1 MSNKEFLKWVLFV
14 VGVGLLWMGL
24 ILYAMKP

>member
-1 MSNKEFLKWVLFV
+1 MSNKEFLKLVLFV
-14 VGVGLLWMGL
+14 VGVGLLWMGI

>member
-1 MSNKEFLKWVLFV
+1 MSNKEFLKLVLFV

-24 ILYAMKP
+24 ILYAMHI